1 MNSQNDYVIQCEH
14 VTKTFPGVK
23 SRPEPVLILDDL
35 SFEVHRGEFLV
46 LLGPGQCGK
55 TTLLNIIAGH
65 DSATG
70 GVIYENGE
78 PITGTSPT
86 RGVVYQDTR
95 LFPWLTVRDN
105 VEFGPAVRG
114 ENKEEYRKRAQEFID
129 LVELTGFEKTYPVK
143 LSGGMKQRV
152 GIARAYCNQPNIIMM
167 DEPFGALD
175 AQTRYMMQ
183 EELAKLWQAKRNTV
197 LFVTNN
203 IEEALYLAD
212 RIIVFSRRPAAIKE
226 TWNIDLPRPRSLVSP
241 EFLAL
246 RKEITEQIDVD
257 M

>member
-1 MNSQNDYVIQCEH
+1 MEPIIKCEH
-14 VTKTFPGVK
+14 LAKTFPDPRDK
-23 SRPEPVLILDDL
+23 KPPRKVLEDL
-35 SFEVHRGEFLV
+35 SFEVRPGEFLV

-55 TTLLNIIAGH
+55 TTLLNILAGH
-65 DSATG
+65 DTATG
-70 GVIYENGE
+70 GQARENGA
-78 PITGTSPT
+78 PICGPSPT

-95 LFPWLTVRDN
+95 LFPWLTVQGN

-114 ENKEEYRKRAQEFID
+114 EDKRAYQKRAQEFID
-129 LVELTGFEKTYPVK
+129 LVGLSGFEKGYPVK

-152 GIARAYCNQPNIIMM
+152 GIARAYCNQPNVILM

-183 EELAKLWQAKRNTV
+183 EELAKLWQATKSTV

-212 RIIVFSRRPAAIKE
+212 RILVFSRCPAVIKAE
-226 TWNIDLPRPRSLVSP
+226 YPIDLPRPRDLVSR

-246 RKEITEQIDVD
+246 RKEITQQIDVD
-257 M
+257 L

>member
-1 MNSQNDYVIQCEH
+1 MY
-14 VTKTFPGVK
+14 
-23 SRPEPVLILDDL
+23 L
-35 SFEVHRGEFLV
+35 GEFLV

-65 DSATG
+65 EEASAG
-70 GVIYENGE
+70 AAFENGKQ
-78 PITGTSPT
+78 ISGTAPS
-86 RGVVYQDTR
+86 RGMVYQDTR
-95 LFPWLTVRDN
+95 LFPWLTVREN
-105 VEFGPAVRG
+105 VEFGPEVRG
-114 ENKEEYRKRAQEFID
+114 ENKAEYRRRAQEFID
-129 LVELTGFEKTYPVK
+129 LVGLTGFEKSFPVK

-152 GIARAYCNQPNIIMM
+152 GIARAYCNRPNVILM

-183 EELAKLWQAKRNTV
+183 VELARLWQKQKNSV

-212 RIIVFSRRPAAIKE
+212 RILVFSSCPAKIKAE
-226 TWNIDLPRPRSLVSP
+226 YKIDLPRPRNLTSRD
-241 EFLAL
+241 FLNL
-246 RKEITEQIDVD
+246 RKEITQQIEVD